1 MITNFH
7 IIAEG
12 DFRHQYAKYAGNG
25 QPENGDDLVTNNIYG
40 IGDTYIDEDT
50 ETLYCK
56 TQNNGNADDWSPI
69 LDQLGGGGE
78 VIECTCNELRGLRY
92 NGNLKPG
99 CYYRITD
106 YIADAGHA
114 FDIIVLALTN
124 TALSE
129 TAKAVQHEGDTYF
142 NGQHLEKWNLRYTL
156 DSGTYGTITYMR
168 DDKNNSAYYDFKNYL
183 FVKTINDEQV
193 SCYTFCGYGND
204 GFEDLSLNSYFQ
216 NNHIG
221 YNSIANVLFESS
233 SYANKVGMNIGD
245 NSSGNLIQ
253 SNASDYNGS
262 YCSIGNNSNGNTIS
276 AGSYNCSIGN
286 NSNGN
291 TITSGS
297 YNNKIGNFNS
307 GVTISNG
314 SYNNIVGNYASSGSL
329 ISNGSHDNQIGNYA
343 HFTLYATSSYNVIE
357 DYATL
362 VCDSMSAGGN
372 NNRVGRMS
380 NVTLNGTGANFNEIY
395 DQCIGVKLSS
405 GCQRNKIYSSYVELD
420 GGCQDNVIESPC
432 KMWGGCCSNKIKQ
445 GSDSYHEQGGNFL
458 IELGSGA
465 SGNVVGMRCYSTIY
479 IKGYSNVVGDNCSSI
494 SIGTTGDNGGGNGN
508 IIGSYCSS
516 VSIAAASGQWSNKNE
531 IGLSASNITIGNNSE
546 SNKIGDRCSGITI
559 DGNSK
564 SNVVGDD
571 CSGITIDGNAKS
583 NVVGD
588 NCSTVHIYDYAE
600 SNKIGDKCSGITIY
614 SSHDQYVTRESIGNK
629 IGYGCSGIT
638 LGENYEV
645 DENEYTL
652 IGCSSNEIGSECN
665 TILVK
670 SNSERN
676 KIGDGCDT
684 ITIGSQ
690 GNDNR
695 FGNGCSS
702 ITLADGASEN
712 KFGEGCHDITFQSG
726 GQKNNSL
733 GDGCYS
739 IVLGGGEQHN
749 SFGDGCYSIT
759 LRNGGSSNN
768 RFGNACHDINFQ
780 GSYNT
785 IGDNCSNIESNAVAT
800 PSIINRN
807 SLGVGCSDII
817 FNGDDNH
824 FGNGVKYWEVY
835 QNKCV
840 WYDNTIFD
848 GSSAS
853 SKKYVYNQDGTT
865 YCKSGSIV
873 YKWYPSTLTPSQLS

>member
-69 LDQLGGGGE
+69 LDHLGGGGE

-142 NGQHLEKWNLRYTL
+142 NGQHLEKWNLRYSL

-168 DDKNNSAYYDFKNYL
+168 DDKNNSAYYDFKNLL
-183 FVKTINDEQV
+183 FVKTIYDEQV
-193 SCYTFCGYGND
+193 SCYTFCGSGNN
-204 GFEDLSLNSYFQ
+204 GLEDLSLNSNFR

-221 YNSIANVLFESS
+221 CNSMANVLFESS

-245 NSSGNLIQ
+245 NSSGNLIS
-253 SNASDYNGS
+253 SNASDYNES
-262 YCSIGNNSNGNTIS
+262 YCSIGDNSSGNTINS
-276 AGSYNCSIGN
+276 GSYNCSIGN

-291 TITSGS
+291 TITFGS

-362 VCDSMSAGGN
+362 VCDSMGAGGN

-380 NVTLNGTGANFNEIY
+380 NVTLLNGAGADFNEIY
-395 DQCIGVKLSS
+395 DQCIGVKLSP
-405 GCQRNKIYSSYVELD
+405 GCQRNKIYSSYVEL
-420 GGCQDNVIESPC
+420 GSGCQFNVIESPC
-432 KMWGGCCSNKIKQ
+432 QMGSGCLQNEIKSDTDSSHSTGDTFVIQFADGSSYNVVGCYCSDLIYVNGSHNVIGSRCSNINISSIYENHSNYNYVDDNSANVTIGSGSHNNEIHVSNVTIGDSCLRNFIKGRCSLGVGCSDNFIDVNYSSSTSIVLESDCSSNKIGKECY
-445 GSDSYHEQGGNFL
+445 GTILLRGG
-458 IELGSGA
+458 
-465 SGNVVGMRCYSTIY
+465 C
-479 IKGYSNVVGDNCSSI
+479 K
-494 SIGTTGDNGGGNGN
+494 
-508 IIGSYCSS
+508 
-516 VSIAAASGQWSNKNE
+516 KNE
-531 IGLSASNITIGNNSE
+531 IGDNCESVEIQGGGKDNLIGNGCQNILIKRDSE
-546 SNKIGDRCSGITI
+546 STYIPE
-559 DGNSK
+559 GN
-564 SNVVGDD
+564 V
-571 CSGITIDGNAKS
+571 I
-583 NVVGD
+583 
-588 NCSTVHIYDYAE
+588 
-600 SNKIGDKCSGITIY
+600 
-614 SSHDQYVTRESIGNK
+614 
-629 IGYGCSGIT
+629 
-638 LGENYEV
+638 
-645 DENEYTL
+645 
-652 IGCSSNEIGSECN
+652 
-665 TILVK
+665 
-670 SNSERN
+670 
-676 KIGDGCDT
+676 
-684 ITIGSQ
+684 
-690 GNDNR
+690 
-695 FGNGCSS
+695 GNGCSS
-702 ITLADGASEN
+702 ITLLENGCSFN
-712 KFGEGCHDITFQSG
+712 KFGDGCSTITLPSGSQYNEFKELCHDIVITTG
-726 GQKNNSL
+726 GGLMYNSF
-733 GDGCYS
+733 GYGCYS
-739 IVLGGGEQHN
+739 IVLSGGEQHN

-785 IGDNCSNIESNAVAT
+785 IGDNCSNIESSAVAT
-800 PSIINRN
+800 PSTINRN

-835 QNKCV
+835 QNECV

-853 SKKYVYNQDGTT
+853 SKKYVYDQDRTT

>member
-1 MITNFH
+1 MITNFR

-78 VIECTCNELRGLRY
+78 VIECTCNELRELRY

-183 FVKTINDEQV
+183 FGKTINDEQV
-193 SCYTFCGYGND
+193 SCYTFCGIGNN
-204 GFEDLSLNSYFQ
+204 GLEDLSLNSNFQ

-221 YNSIANVLFESS
+221 YNSMANVLFEPS

-245 NSSGNLIQ
+245 NSSGNLICF
-253 SNASDYNGS
+253 NASDYNES
-262 YCSIGNNSNGNTIS
+262 YCSIGDKSSGNTINS
-276 AGSYNCSIGN
+276 GSYNCSIGN

-314 SYNNIVGNYASSGSL
+314 SYNNIVGNYVSGSL

-343 HFTLYATSSYNVIE
+343 HFTLYAASSYNVIE

-380 NVTLNGTGANFNEIY
+380 NVTLLNGTGADFNEIY
-395 DQCIGVKLSS
+395 DQFIGVKLSP
-405 GCQRNKIYSSYVELD
+405 GCRRNKIYSSYVEL
-420 GGCQDNVIESPC
+420 GSGCQYNVIESPC
-432 KMWGGCCSNKIKQ
+432 QMGDGCYGNKIKQ
-445 GSDSYHEQGGNFL
+445 GSDSYHEQGGNF
-458 IELGSGA
+458 IIKLGSW
-465 SGNVVGMRCYSTIY
+465 SSDNVVGMRCSSTIY
-479 IKGYSNVVGDNCSSI
+479 IKGDSNVVGDYCSSI

-508 IIGSYCSS
+508 IIGRSCSS
-516 VSIAAASGQWSNKNE
+516 VSIAAASGSWSSQNK
-531 IGLSASNITIGNNSE
+531 IGSNASNITIGNGSE
-546 SNKIGDRCSGITI
+546 
-559 DGNSK
+559 
-564 SNVVGDD
+564 SNVVGDY

-588 NCSTVHIYDYAE
+588 NCSTVHIYDYSE
-600 SNKIGDKCSGITIY
+600 SNKIGDKCQTITIY
-614 SSHDQYVTRESIGNK
+614 SSHHQSYTRESIGNK
-629 IGYGCSGIT
+629 IGYGCSGII
-638 LGENYEV
+638 LGNIDDTDVEV
-645 DENEYTL
+645 Y
-652 IGCSSNEIGSECN
+652 IYGCSG
-665 TILVK
+665 
-670 SNSERN
+670 N
-676 KIGDGCDT
+676 KIGDECSS
-684 ITIGSQ
+684 INIGSE

-695 FGNGCSS
+695 FGNGCYS
-702 ITLADGASEN
+702 ITLESGDSEN
-712 KFGEGCHDITFQSG
+712 KFGEGCHNITFLSG
-726 GQKNNSL
+726 GQNS
-733 GDGCYS
+733 
-739 IVLGGGEQHN
+739 N
-749 SFGDGCYSIT
+749 SFGDGCYNVTLNARESRNVFGIGCYSISFY
-759 LRNGGSSNN
+759 NGGSSDN
-768 RFGNACHDINFQ
+768 RFGNNCHDITMMGSSCNF
-780 GSYNT
+780 GDGCYNIT
-785 IGDNCSNIESNAVAT
+785 SNQVAN
-800 PSIINRN
+800 PPHMN
-807 SLGVGCSDII
+807 STSFGVGCSDII
-817 FNGDDNH
+817 VNGTGNR
-824 FGNGVKYWEVY
+824 FGNNVKYWEVY
-835 QNKCV
+835 NDYCV
-840 WYDNTIFD
+840 WCDNTIFP
-848 GSSAS
+848 GSDANN
-853 SKKYVYNQDGTT
+853 KKYLYDKTNLFYGVSGSNVYNWGA
-865 YCKSGSIV
+865 SLV
-873 YKWYPSTLTPSQLS
+873 STQLN

>member
-7 IIAEG
+7 LIAEG

-25 QPENGDDLVTNNIYG
+25 QPENGDDLVTNNIYV

-56 TQNNGNADDWSPI
+56 THDNGNAEDWTPI

-92 NGNLKPG
+92 NGELKPG

-183 FVKTINDEQV
+183 FVKTIYGEQV
-193 SCYTFCGYGND
+193 SCYTFCGSGNN
-204 GFEDLSLNSYFQ
+204 GLEDLSLNSNFK

-221 YNSIANVLFESS
+221 YNSMANVLFEPS
-233 SYANKVGMNIGD
+233 SYAYKVGMNIGD
-245 NSSGNLIQ
+245 NSSGNLI
-253 SNASDYNGS
+253 SNNASNSNES
-262 YCSIGNNSNGNTIS
+262 YCSIGDNSSGNTIKS
-276 AGSYNCSIGN
+276 GSYNCHIGDY
-286 NSNGN
+286 SNGN
-291 TITSGS
+291 TITDGS
-297 YNNKIGNFNS
+297 YQNRIGNHNS
-307 GVTISNG
+307 GITISNG
-314 SYNNIVGNYASSGSL
+314 SYCNIVGNYSYSGSL
-329 ISNGSHDNQIGNYA
+329 ISNGSNNNKIGDYV
-343 HFTLYATSSYNVIE
+343 HFTLYAASSSNLIE
-357 DYATL
+357 NYSTF
-362 VCDSMSAGGN
+362 VCSSQAAGGN
-372 NNRVGRMS
+372 CNHIGKYS
-380 NVTLNGTGANFNEIY
+380 SVTLDGTGINNNEIGNNCTNV
-395 DQCIGVKLSS
+395 QLSS
-405 GCQRNKIYSSYVELD
+405 GCQWNKIYSSYVELD
-420 GGCQDNVIESPC
+420 SGCQYNVIESPC
-432 KMWGGCCSNKIKQ
+432 QMGSGCYSNKIKQ
-445 GSDSYHEQGGNFL
+445 GSDSSHEQGGNF
-458 IELGSGA
+458 IIKLGSGA
-465 SGNVVGMRCYSTIY
+465 SDNVVGMRCSSSVY
-479 IKGYSNVVGDNCSSI
+479 IKGDSNVVGDYCSSI

-508 IIGSYCSS
+508 VIGRSCSS
-516 VSIAAASGQWSNKNE
+516 VSIAAASGSWSNQNK
-531 IGLSASNITIGNNSE
+531 IGPNGSNITIGNGSE
-546 SNKIGDRCSGITI
+546 SNVVGDYCSGITI
-559 DGNSK
+559 DGNTK
-564 SNVVGDD
+564 SN
-571 CSGITIDGNAKS
+571 I
-583 NVVGD
+583 VGD
-588 NCSTVHIYDYAE
+588 NCNTVHIYDYAE

-614 SSHDQYVTRESIGNK
+614 SSHDQYNTRESIGNK

-652 IGCSSNEIGSECN
+652 IGCSSNEIGSECT

-702 ITLADGASEN
+702 ITLARGASEN
-712 KFGEGCHDITFQSG
+712 KFGEGCHDITFQGG

-733 GDGCYS
+733 GDGCYN
-739 IVLGGGEQHN
+739 VTLNGGDCGNNFGSACYDISTINGGNIGNTFGSNCYNITNLYGSYNSFDIGCNNISFYYQNGFSSYN
-749 SFGDGCYSIT
+749 SFGIACAFIDINGNVNT
-759 LRNGGSSNN
+759 LGTSVAYWDISNN
-768 RFGNACHDINFQ
+768 QTIFMANTRFP
-780 GSYNT
+780 GS
-785 IGDNCSNIESNAVAT
+785 DAEHKK
-800 PSIINRN
+800 SIALR
-807 SLGVGCSDII
+807 G
-817 FNGDDNH
+817 NGDTYGMGKDQGVDCVYCWN
-824 FGNGVKYWEVY
+824 GNL
-835 QNKCV
+835 QP
-840 WYDNTIFD
+840 
-848 GSSAS
+848 
-853 SKKYVYNQDGTT
+853 SKLN
-865 YCKSGSIV
+865 
-873 YKWYPSTLTPSQLS
+873 